1 MTVKKLEIVF
11 IFCCNR
17 IPCDS
22 LWNYLILLWYWRWIV
37 FGCKGASMGKLLWKI
52 VGHQY
57 VEICRE
63 IQRCVWIYLDTCGY
77 QEKLGFEVGGLGKV
91 VFRLDCGICQNAD
104 LQNGGGWPHQG
115 ARKLGS
121 SSHGNGR
128 HGATCGSIKW
138 WGVTPWRYRKTA
150 HFCEIQRRAHEK
162 GTVRIR

>member
-91 VFRLDCGICQNAD
+91 VFRLDGGICQNVD
-104 LQNGGGWPHQG
+104 LQNGGGWPDQG
-115 ARKLGS
+115 ARKLKVFKQWQWQAWSNMWFYTMTG
-121 SSHGNGR
+121 GDPVKV
-128 HGATCGSIKW
+128 C
-138 WGVTPWRYRKTA
+138 
-150 HFCEIQRRAHEK
+150 
-162 GTVRIR
+162 